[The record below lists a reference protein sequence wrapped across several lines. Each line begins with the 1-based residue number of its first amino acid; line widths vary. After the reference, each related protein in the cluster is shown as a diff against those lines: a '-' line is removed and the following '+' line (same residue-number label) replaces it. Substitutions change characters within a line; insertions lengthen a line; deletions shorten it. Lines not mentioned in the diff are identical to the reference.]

1 MKTIFLDIML
11 NSRYVRTLKYKFC
24 PLFNINMDD
33 LRKYVVSKMPALK
46 GKPFKIEFD
55 YDRH

>member
-11 NSRYVRTLKYKFC
+11 DGRYVRTLKYKFC
-24 PLFNINMDD
+24 SLFPINMDD

-46 GKPFKIEFD
+46 GEPFKIEFEL
-55 YDRH
+55 